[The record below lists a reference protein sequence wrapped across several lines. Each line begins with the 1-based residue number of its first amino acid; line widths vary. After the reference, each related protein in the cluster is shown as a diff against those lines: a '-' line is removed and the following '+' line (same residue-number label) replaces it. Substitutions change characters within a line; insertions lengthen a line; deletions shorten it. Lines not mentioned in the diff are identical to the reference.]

1 MFGAGWRCRPPWP
14 FKTTLGFQDRC
25 QSRLTSSSKWRSVK
39 GSNLRWLFSQATAFQ
54 ADPLPLWQHCKL
66 ARNRGVDPHSI
77 SAAHSFRNWCQS
89 RPALFRILFG
99 TAPRFRSSSSWVK
112 AKRAPITPV
121 RYVVREVRFELTCP
135 WASGF
140 EPDTYTS
147 SVTRANGACRGT

>member
-1 MFGAGWRCRPPWP
+1 M
-14 FKTTLGFQDRC
+14 
-25 QSRLTSSSKWRSVK
+25 WRSVK
-39 GSNLRWLFSQATAFQ
+39 ELNLRRPFNLAPAFQ

-77 SAAHSFRNWCQS
+77 SAAHSFRNWCRS
-89 RPALFRILFG
+89 RPALFRRLFG

-121 RYVVREVRFELTCP
+121 RYVVREVRFELTCL

-147 SVTRANGACRGT
+147 SVTRAWCLPRDLNPQSLRPPILNRMCMPIPPRRHTGDPCGI